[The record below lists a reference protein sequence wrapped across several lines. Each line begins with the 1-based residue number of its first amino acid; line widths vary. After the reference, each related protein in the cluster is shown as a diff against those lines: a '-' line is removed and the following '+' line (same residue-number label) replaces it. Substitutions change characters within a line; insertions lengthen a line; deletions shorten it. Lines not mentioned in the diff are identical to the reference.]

1 MMKSD
6 ISSVYAPVV
15 VDLLVSRTR
24 KDMGD
29 VFRCIQDD
37 SEAPFGTAI
46 AVTLFHLCDEVGFD
60 LDELRT
66 FVKTQLLEAE
76 TLLQKVRILY
86 LGQCD
91 GPCEMSALLKKF
103 NKWADDCGEAI
114 SLGHILSFTE
124 ARLVNTTRK
133 FIHENGALQ
142 LFACICEHVRFGR
155 KEWLP
160 KALEAL
166 FEDRT
171 VGPFLWLY
179 GRPKTLEECNRS
191 IKKWSLSAN
200 NTKLTQRIFINR
212 ARPTVTEEIF
222 RNKGAVTADI
232 AKRLGKET
240 LEQYLERELKIPSLL
255 RYEVT
260 LASAASTLSKQ
271 EYTIAGECFE
281 YLLSQVLGHPKLE
294 KQLVDEFI
302 SRWPAEK
309 TIREH

>member
-6 ISSVYAPVV
+6 ISPDYAPVV
-15 VDLLVSRTR
+15 MNLLVSRTP
-24 KDMGD
+24 KDVGD
-29 VFRCIQDD
+29 VFQCIQD

-46 AVTLFHLCDEVGFD
+46 AVTLFHRCEEAGFD
-60 LDELRT
+60 LDKLRT

-76 TLLQKVRILY
+76 TLLQKLRILY

-91 GPCEMSALLKKF
+91 GPCEMLALLKKF
-103 NKWADDCGEAI
+103 NKWADECVEAI

-124 ARLVNTTRK
+124 ARLVNTTRE

-142 LFACICEHVRFGR
+142 LFAYICEHVRFGR
-155 KEWLP
+155 KERLP
-160 KALEAL
+160 EALEAL

-191 IKKWSLSAN
+191 IEKWSLSAN

-212 ARPTVTEEIF
+212 ARPTLTEEIF
-222 RNKGAVTADI
+222 RNEGAVTAHM

-240 LEQYLERELKIPSLL
+240 LEQYLERELKIPNLM
-255 RYEVT
+255 RYEDT
-260 LASAASTLSKQ
+260 LASAASTLSEQK
-271 EYTIAGECFE
+271 YTVVGECFD
-281 YLLSQVLGHPKLE
+281 YLLSKVLGHPKLE
-294 KQLVDEFI
+294 KQIFDEFI
-302 SRWPAEK
+302 SRWPAEE
-309 TIREH
+309 TIHEH